1 MLQKISNTFQRPLH
15 KVMVVNKQHIMGA
28 ENRLMSLLQ
37 ELYQYREMITTLVYK
52 DLRGRYKG
60 SVLGFLWT
68 FLNPLLQLA
77 VYTMVFSVI
86 LRAGIEKYYLFLFV
100 ALIPWIFFSTCLTG
114 GSAVILNEKNLVTK
128 IYFPR
133 EVLPVS
139 FVSGSFI
146 NMLYSFIVVLAVVF
160 FSSGT
165 LNLLAWCY
173 LPIVMAV
180 EYMFALGCTFLASS
194 LTVYFRDLQHILGI
208 ISMAWQF
215 LTPVM
220 YSVDMVPEELL
231 TLFYMNPMTTI
242 IIAYR
247 DILYYGKIPAM
258 ETIGLP
264 FIISIVTL
272 LLGVCVFH
280 RLQRNFAEE
289 L

>member
-1 MLQKISNTFQRPLH
+1 MC
-15 KVMVVNKQHIMGA
+15 
-28 ENRLMSLLQ
+28 LLQ

-60 SVLGFLWT
+60 SILGFFWT

-133 EVLPVS
+133 EVLPIA
-139 FVSGSFI
+139 FVSSSFI
-146 NMLYSFIVVLAVVF
+146 NMLYSFVVVLIVVVF
-160 FSSGT
+160 ASGT
-165 LNLLAWCY
+165 VNLLAWCY
-173 LPIVMAV
+173 LPLVMIV

-208 ISMAWQF
+208 VAMGWQF

-220 YSVDMVPEELL
+220 YSVDMVPEDLL
-231 TLFYMNPMTTI
+231 NIFYLNPMTTI
-242 IIAYR
+242 IMAYR
-247 DILYYGKIPAM
+247 DILYYGRIPAM

-264 FIISIVTL
+264 FVISAVTL

-280 RLQRNFAEE
+280 QLQRNFAEE